1 MYYSQ
6 LYFVERE
13 TEAHGIKGPPEGCS
27 AGEAH
32 APSTTLSFMWGD
44 ALRSGWGKTGS
55 SHLTPPQNRPH
66 LNMEKETDMMYGYS
80 NTWWQKWP

>member
-32 APSTTLSFMWGD
+32 APSTTLSFM
-44 ALRSGWGKTGS
+44 
-55 SHLTPPQNRPH
+55 
-66 LNMEKETDMMYGYS
+66 
-80 NTWWQKWP
+80 